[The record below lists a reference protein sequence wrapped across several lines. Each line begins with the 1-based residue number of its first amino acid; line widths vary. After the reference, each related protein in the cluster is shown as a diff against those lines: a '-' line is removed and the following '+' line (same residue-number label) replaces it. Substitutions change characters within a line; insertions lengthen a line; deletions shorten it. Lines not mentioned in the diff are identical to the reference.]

1 MGFGGEWHTQQGVA
15 MGTSVTLDEYSRLVS
30 AIHDA
35 AVTPD
40 HWNAAMTAV
49 RASAGGISAAL
60 IIAENGTRDIKSA
73 NLAPDARQAYLDYYR
88 ECDYVLDAV
97 EHGPVGATH
106 TGEALIALNPR
117 SEFNSDWMRPHHMD
131 DGLFVRLTD
140 GPQPTCFLV
149 ASPKQ
154 DDSFATPERVDL
166 VNALIPHLQQALRTQ
181 DHLSGLVLGARD
193 VAEAVDNMRHGVFV
207 VGPSSTVTYANR
219 VAEDMVA
226 IGDGPVVRW
235 GRIGIGVPSLDA
247 RLQRCIAD
255 ALGDNDSGAR
265 HGSSLLSPRPS
276 EVRPYVIHVVPF
288 AAVPLDRSQP
298 RALVIVVDPERQ
310 AEPDRDLLIRLFGL
324 TRAEAE
330 VALRVLRGD
339 GLRPIS
345 DELTLSLATVKT
357 HLQRVFMK
365 TGTHR
370 QAELVRLLLT
380 VTP

>member
-1 MGFGGEWHTQQGVA
+1 
-15 MGTSVTLDEYSRLVS
+15 MGTLVTLGEYSRLVS
-30 AIHDA
+30 LIHDA

-49 RASAGGISAAL
+49 RASVGGISAAL
-60 IIAENGTRDIKSA
+60 VIAENGSRDIKSA
-73 NLAPDARQAYLDYYR
+73 NLAPEARQAYLEYYR
-88 ECDYVLDAV
+88 EFDYVLDAV

-106 TGEALIALNPR
+106 SGGTLIALDPR
-117 SEFNSDWMRPHHMD
+117 SEFNDWMRPHHMD
-131 DGLFVRLTD
+131 DGIFVRLTD
-140 GPQPTCFLV
+140 GPQPTSFLV

-166 VNALIPHLQQALRTQ
+166 VNALVPHLQQALRTQ
-181 DHLSGLVLGARD
+181 DHLSGLVRSARD
-193 VAEAVDNMRHGVFV
+193 VAEAVDGMRNGVFV
-207 VGPSSTVTYANR
+207 VGPSCAVTYANR
-219 VAEDMVA
+219 AAEDIVA
-226 IGDGPVVRW
+226 IGDGPVLRW
-235 GRIGIGVPSLDA
+235 GRIGLGVPSANA
-247 RLQRCIAD
+247 RLQRCVAD
-255 ALGDNDSGAR
+255 ALGSNDSGAR
-265 HGSSLLSPRPS
+265 HGNSLLCPRTA
-276 EVRPYVIHVVPF
+276 ELRPYVIHVVPF
-288 AAVPLDRSQP
+288 ASVPPDRRQP

-310 AEPDRDLLIRLFGL
+310 AEPHRELLGRLFGL

-345 DELTLSLATVKT
+345 DELTLSIATVKT
-357 HLQRVFMK
+357 HLQRVFTK

>member
-1 MGFGGEWHTQQGVA
+1 
-15 MGTSVTLDEYSRLVS
+15 MGTLVTLEEYSRLVS

-40 HWNAAMTAV
+40 HWHSTMTAV
-49 RASAGGISAAL
+49 RACVGGISAGL
-60 IIAENGTRDIKSA
+60 IIAGNGTRDIKSA
-73 NLAPDARQAYLDYYR
+73 NLDPDARQEYLEYYR
-88 ECDYVLDAV
+88 EFDYVLDAV
-97 EHGPVGATH
+97 EHSPVGVLH
-106 TGEALIALNPR
+106 SGGALVALDPR
-117 SEFNSDWMRPHHMD
+117 SEFNDWMRPHHMD
-131 DGLFVRLTD
+131 DGIFVRLTG
-140 GPQPTCFLV
+140 GPPPTSFLV
-149 ASPKQ
+149 ASPKE
-154 DDSFATPERVDL
+154 DDPFATSERVDL

-181 DHLSGLVLGARD
+181 DHLSGLVHSARD

-207 VGPSSTVTYANR
+207 VGPSCAVTYANR
-219 VAEDMVA
+219 AAEDIVA
-226 IGDGPVVRW
+226 IGDGPAVRW
-235 GRIGIGVPSLDA
+235 GRIVLGVPSVDA
-247 RLQRCIAD
+247 RLQRCVAD
-255 ALGDNDSGAR
+255 ALGANDSGAR
-265 HGSSLLSPRPS
+265 HGNSLLCPRTA
-276 EVRPYVIHVVPF
+276 ELRPYVIHVVPF
-288 AAVPLDRSQP
+288 ASAPSDRPQP

-310 AEPDRDLLIRLFGL
+310 AEPHRDLLIRLFGL

>member
-1 MGFGGEWHTQQGVA
+1 M
-15 MGTSVTLDEYSRLVS
+15 VTLDEYSRLVS

-40 HWNAAMTAV
+40 HWNDAMAAV
-49 RASAGGISAAL
+49 RASMGGVSAAAL
-60 IIAENGTRDIKSA
+60 VIAGNGSRDIKSA
-73 NLAPDARQAYLDYYR
+73 NLAPEARDTYLEYYR

-106 TGEALIALNPR
+106 TGVALIALNPR
-117 SEFNSDWMRPHHMD
+117 SEFNCDWMRPHHMD

-154 DDSFATPERVDL
+154 DDPFASPERVDL
-166 VNALIPHLQQALRTQ
+166 VNALVPHLQQALRTQ
-181 DHLSGLVLGARD
+181 EYLTGLVHSAQD
-193 VAEAVDNMRHGVFV
+193 AAEAVDGMRHGVFV
-207 VGPSSTVTYANR
+207 VGPSSAVTYANR
-219 VAEDMVA
+219 AAEAIVAV
-226 IGDGPVVRW
+226 GDGPVVRW
-235 GRIGIGVPSLDA
+235 GRIGLGLPSVDA

-255 ALGDNDSGAR
+255 ALGGNDSQAR
-265 HGSSLLSPRPS
+265 HGNSLLCPRT
-276 EVRPYVIHVVPF
+276 ELRPYVIHVVPF
-288 AAVPLDRSQP
+288 TSVPPDRRQP

-310 AEPDRDLLIRLFGL
+310 AEPHRDMLIRLFGL

-357 HLQRVFMK
+357 HLQRVFAK

>member
-1 MGFGGEWHTQQGVA
+1 
-15 MGTSVTLDEYSRLVS
+15 MGTLVTLDEYSRLVS

-49 RASAGGISAAL
+49 RACLGGISAAL
-60 IIAENGTRDIKSA
+60 VIAENGSRDIKSA
-73 NLAPDARQAYLDYYR
+73 NLAPDARQTYLDYYR
-88 ECDYVLDAV
+88 EFDYVLAAV

-106 TGEALIALNPR
+106 TGDALIALNPR
-117 SEFNSDWMRPHHMD
+117 SEFNNDWMRPHHMD

-140 GPQPTCFLV
+140 GPPPTCFLV

-154 DDSFATPERVDL
+154 DDSFATRERVDV
-166 VNALIPHLQQALRTQ
+166 VNALVPHLQQALRTQ
-181 DHLSGLVLGARD
+181 DHLSGLVHSARD
-193 VAEAVDNMRHGVFV
+193 VAEAVDGMRHGVFV
-207 VGPSSTVTYANR
+207 VGPSAAVAHANR
-219 VAEDMVA
+219 AAEDIVA

-235 GRIGIGVPSLDA
+235 GRIGLTVPSVDA
-247 RLQRCIAD
+247 RLQGCIAD
-255 ALGDNDSGAR
+255 ALGGNDSGAR
-265 HGSSLLSPRPS
+265 HGNSLLCPRA
-276 EVRPYVIHVVPF
+276 EGRRPYVIHVVPF
-288 AAVPLDRSQP
+288 TSVPPDRRQP

-310 AEPDRDLLIRLFGL
+310 AEPHRDLLIRLFGL

-357 HLQRVFMK
+357 HLQRVFVK

-370 QAELVRLLLT
+370 QAELVRLLLA

>member
-1 MGFGGEWHTQQGVA
+1 
-15 MGTSVTLDEYSRLVS
+15 MGTSVTLQDYSRLVS

-40 HWNAAMTAV
+40 HWNDAMTAAC
-49 RASAGGISAAL
+49 ASMGGISAAL
-60 IIAENGTRDIKSA
+60 VIAENGTRAPKSA
-73 NLAPDARQAYLDYYR
+73 NLAPDAHRTYLEYYC
-88 ECDYVLDAV
+88 EFDYVLDAV
-97 EHGPVGATH
+97 EHGPVGMTH
-106 TGEALIALNPR
+106 SGDALIALNPQ
-117 SEFNSDWMRPHHMD
+117 SEFNNDWMRPHHMD

-140 GPQPTCFLV
+140 GAHPTCFLV

-154 DDSFATPERVDL
+154 DDPFATPERVEL

-181 DHLSGLVLGARD
+181 DHLSGLTFGARD
-193 VAEAVDNMRHGVFV
+193 VAEAVDNMRHGIFV
-207 VGPSSTVTYANR
+207 VGPACAVTYANR

-226 IGDGPVVRW
+226 VGDGLVVRW
-235 GRIGIGVPSLDA
+235 GRIGLGVPSADA
-247 RLQRCIAD
+247 RLQRSVAD

-265 HGSSLLSPRPS
+265 HGNSLLCPRTAD
-276 EVRPYVIHVVPF
+276 VRPYVVHVVPF
-288 AAVPLDRSQP
+288 TSLPPDRREP
-298 RALVIVVDPERQ
+298 RVLVIVVDPERQ
-310 AEPDRDLLIRLFGL
+310 AQPDLDLLIRLFGL

-330 VALRVLRGD
+330 VAMRVLRGD

-357 HLQRVFMK
+357 HLQRIFAK
-365 TGTHR
+365 TSTHR

>member
-1 MGFGGEWHTQQGVA
+1 
-15 MGTSVTLDEYSRLVS
+15 MGTLVTLDEYSRLVS

-49 RASAGGISAAL
+49 RASVGGISAAL
-60 IIAENGTRDIKSA
+60 IVAKNGTRDIKSA
-73 NLAPDARQAYLDYYR
+73 NLDPDARQAYLEYYR
-88 ECDYVLDAV
+88 EFDYVLDAV

-106 TGEALIALNPR
+106 SGDALVALDPR
-117 SEFNSDWMRPHHMD
+117 SQFNDWLRPHHMD

-154 DDSFATPERVDL
+154 DDPFTTPERVDV
-166 VNALIPHLQQALRTQ
+166 VNALVPHLQQALRTQ
-181 DHLSGLVLGARD
+181 DHLSGLVHSARD
-193 VAEAVDNMRHGVFV
+193 AAEAVDNMRHGVFV
-207 VGPSSTVTYANR
+207 VGPSSAVVYANR
-219 VAEDMVA
+219 VAEDIVGT
-226 IGDGPVVRW
+226 GDGPVVRW
-235 GRIGIGVPSLDA
+235 GRLGLGVPSADA
-247 RLQRCIAD
+247 KLQRCIAD
-255 ALGDNDSGAR
+255 AFGDNDSGAR
-265 HGSSLLSPRPS
+265 HGNSLLCPRAA
-276 EVRPYVIHVVPF
+276 ELRPYVIHVVPF
-288 AAVPLDRSQP
+288 TSVPPDRRQP

-310 AEPDRDLLIRLFGL
+310 AQPHRDLLMHLFGL
-324 TRAEAE
+324 TPAEAE

-357 HLQRVFMK
+357 HLQHVFTK

>member
-1 MGFGGEWHTQQGVA
+1 
-15 MGTSVTLDEYSRLVS
+15 MGTLVTLEEYSRLVS

-40 HWNAAMTAV
+40 HWDAAMTAV
-49 RASAGGISAAL
+49 RACMGGISAAL
-60 IIAENGTRDIKSA
+60 IIAENGSRDIKSA
-73 NLAPDARQAYLDYYR
+73 NLDPDARQAYLEYYR
-88 ECDYVLDAV
+88 EFDFVLDAV

-106 TGEALIALNPR
+106 SGDALVALDPR
-117 SEFNSDWMRPHHMD
+117 SEFNDWLRPHDMN

-154 DDSFATPERVDL
+154 DDPFATTERVDL
-166 VNALIPHLQQALRTQ
+166 VNALIPHLQQALCTQ
-181 DHLSGLVLGARD
+181 DYLTGLVHSARD
-193 VAEAVDNMRHGVFV
+193 VAEAVDGMRHGVFV
-207 VGPSSTVTYANR
+207 VGPSSAVTYANR
-219 VAEDMVA
+219 AAEDIVA
-226 IGDGPVVRW
+226 TGDGPRVRW
-235 GRIGIGVPSLDA
+235 GRLEVGAPSVDA
-247 RLQRCIAD
+247 RLQRCIAG
-255 ALGDNDSGAR
+255 ALGGNGSGAR
-265 HGSSLLSPRPS
+265 HGNSLPCPRIGGL
-276 EVRPYVIHVVPF
+276 RPYVIHVVPF
-288 AAVPLDRSQP
+288 SSVPPDRRRP
-298 RALVIVVDPERQ
+298 RALVIVVDPERR
-310 AEPDRDLLIRLFGL
+310 AEPHREVLIRLFGL

-330 VALRVLRGD
+330 VALRVVRGE

>member
-1 MGFGGEWHTQQGVA
+1 

-30 AIHDA
+30 TIHDA

-49 RASAGGISAAL
+49 RASVGGISAGL

-88 ECDYVLDAV
+88 GCDYVLDAV

-106 TGEALIALNPR
+106 TGAALIALNPR
-117 SEFNSDWMRPHHMD
+117 SEFNNDWMRPHHMD

-166 VNALIPHLQQALRTQ
+166 VNALVPHLQQALRTQ
-181 DHLSGLVLGARD
+181 DHLRGLVLGARD

-207 VGPSSTVTYANR
+207 VGPSSAVAYANR

-226 IGDGPVVRW
+226 TGDGPVVRW
-235 GRIGIGVPSLDA
+235 GCIGLGVPSADA
-247 RLQRCIAD
+247 ALQRCIAD
-255 ALGDNDSGAR
+255 ALGGNDFGTR
-265 HGSSLLSPRPS
+265 HGNSLLCPRTT
-276 EVRPYVIHVVPF
+276 ELRPYVVHVVPF
-288 AAVPLDRSQP
+288 ASAPPDRREP

-310 AEPDRDLLIRLFGL
+310 AEPDRDLLVRLFGL

-339 GLRPIS
+339 GLRPIA
-345 DELTLSLATVKT
+345 DELSLSPATVKT

>member
-1 MGFGGEWHTQQGVA
+1 
-15 MGTSVTLDEYSRLVS
+15 MGTLVTLDEYSRLVS

-49 RASAGGISAAL
+49 RAGVGAVSAAL
-60 IIAENGTRDIKSA
+60 VIAQNESRDIKSA
-73 NLAPDARQAYLDYYR
+73 NLAPDARQTYLEYYR
-88 ECDYVLDAV
+88 EFDYVLHAV

-106 TGEALIALNPR
+106 TGDALIALNPR
-117 SEFNSDWMRPHHMD
+117 SEFHNDWMRPHHMD

-154 DDSFATPERVDL
+154 DDSFTSPERVDL

-181 DHLSGLVLGARD
+181 EYLTGLVHSARD
-193 VAEAVDNMRHGVFV
+193 AAEAVDDMRHGVFV
-207 VGPSSTVTYANR
+207 VGPSSAVTYANR
-219 VAEDMVA
+219 AAEAIVAV
-226 IGDGPVVRW
+226 GDGPVVRW
-235 GRIGIGVPSLDA
+235 GRIALAVPSVDVS
-247 RLQRCIAD
+247 LQRYIAD
-255 ALGDNDSGAR
+255 ALGDNDSHAR
-265 HGSSLLSPRPS
+265 HGNSLLSSRA
-276 EVRPYVIHVVPF
+276 ELRPYVIHVVPF
-288 AAVPLDRSQP
+288 TSVPRERRQL

-310 AEPDRDLLIRLFGL
+310 AEPHRDLLIRLFGL

-380 VTP
+380 ITP